1 MCQCLFLTLTPTPTL
16 SLSLSLSLTLSLTLT
31 PSLTLTRY
39 AESAGKEVAQV
50 AGKVA
55 RDGLRNVLSFLD
67 DVIND

>member
-1 MCQCLFLTLTPTPTL
+1 MRYYHLTPTLTLTLTLILTLTLTLTPT
-16 SLSLSLSLTLSLTLT
+16 
-31 PSLTLTRY
+31 LTLTRY
-39 AESAGKEVAQV
+39 AESAGKEVAQA